1 MRSRLVRCARCGAQ
15 WSPVTHVP
23 LDTLNV
29 PPPLSPAPPSSQPP
43 PASSVERAMGAAM
56 MPIVRP
62 SIERELQVGRDIQ
75 IEHEPAMAAELTP
88 RWLTAASASTP
99 HETLA
104 IEKLTVRDAQPRRR
118 NAGPLWLL
126 SVLVIVLAIG
136 AAYFWREPVM
146 RAWPPSIRLYQAL
159 GISETA

>member
-15 WSPVTHVP
+15 WSPVTQIP

-29 PPPLSPAPPSSQPP
+29 SPPPTPPPPPSAPP
-43 PASSVERAMGAAM
+43 PASSVERAMGAAT

-62 SIERELQVGRDIQ
+62 TIEREIH
-75 IEHEPAMAAELTP
+75 IEHEPAMAVGSTP

-104 IEKLTVRDAQPRRR
+104 IEHLAVRDARPARR

-126 SVLVIVLAIG
+126 SVLIIVLAIG
-136 AAYFWREPVM
+136 AAYVWREPVM
-146 RAWPPSIRLYQAL
+146 RAWPPSIRLYQAFGL
-159 GISETA
+159 GETA